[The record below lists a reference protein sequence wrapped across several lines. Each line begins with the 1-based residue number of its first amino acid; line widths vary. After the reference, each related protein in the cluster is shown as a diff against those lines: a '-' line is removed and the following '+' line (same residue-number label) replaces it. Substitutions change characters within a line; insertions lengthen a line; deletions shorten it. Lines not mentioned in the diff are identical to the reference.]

1 MDKSVV
7 RAVSDKVATPTC
19 AVEAATLLEPFLWEV
34 PLGGILHCCNRGSCT
49 WQEYAQ
55 WALDCAVRL
64 GAPLKAVSVEPMVM
78 QDLAAF
84 VAKRPPYSAMSTAK
98 LVHLGGRAP
107 KFWQDAVEAYVRAIL
122 TR

>member
-1 MDKSVV
+1 
-7 RAVSDKVATPTC
+7 
-19 AVEAATLLEPFLWEV
+19 
-34 PLGGILHCCNRGSCT
+34 
-49 WQEYAQ
+49 
-55 WALDCAVRL
+55 
-64 GAPLKAVSVEPMVM
+64 
-78 QDLAAF
+78 